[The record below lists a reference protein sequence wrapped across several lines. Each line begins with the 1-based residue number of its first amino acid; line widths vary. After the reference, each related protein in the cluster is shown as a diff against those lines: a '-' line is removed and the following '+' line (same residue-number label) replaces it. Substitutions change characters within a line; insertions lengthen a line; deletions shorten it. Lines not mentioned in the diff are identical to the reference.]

1 VNIRDM
7 AYSLYDSRY
16 SDYVVFNK
24 IQYSDP
30 MKSSLYTMTREEFAD
45 QMVEA
50 NRKRW
55 ESGEAQAKFLYNGS
69 GTRAQLSKA
78 EIIAL
83 ANKYDVRNM
92 DDNAYDDLLDD
103 LESMGAI
110 SHVEKLQLGYHN
122 CICAYF
128 PDENGDLPDTMKV
141 NTWVSPTDKALLFDR
156 QDATGDLFCWIND
169 RVQWTAGG
177 STTQLAV
184 IRRERAFEVLANIIN
199 RMHVERS
206 RSVLLQGEETL

>member
-1 VNIRDM
+1 MNIRDM
-7 AYSLYDSRY
+7 AYSMYDNRY
-16 SDYVVFNK
+16 NGNLFFNK
-24 IQYSDP
+24 IQSSDP
-30 MKSSLYTMTREEFAD
+30 MNSPLYTMTREEFAD

-110 SHVEKLQLGYHN
+110 SHVEKLRLGYGN
-122 CICAYF
+122 WIYIGE
-128 PDENGDLPDTMKV
+128 PDENGDMPDMYLSV
-141 NTWVSPTDKALLFDR
+141 FSSPTEKELLINR
-156 QDATGDLFCWIND
+156 QDAGGDVFRWIND
-169 RVQWTAGG
+169 RIQWEGG
-177 STTQLAV
+177 SSDPLTR
-184 IRRERAFEVLANIIN
+184 IRVERAHEVLADIIN

-206 RSVLLQGEETL
+206 RSALLQGEETL

>member
-1 VNIRDM
+1 MNIRDM

-69 GTRAQLSKA
+69 GTRAQLSKT

-110 SHVEKLQLGYHN
+110 SHVEKLRLGYGN
-122 CICAYF
+122 WIYIGE
-128 PDENGDLPDTMKV
+128 PDENGDMPDMYHEVLT
-141 NTWVSPTDKALLFDR
+141 SPTEKGLLLDR
-156 QDATGDLFCWIND
+156 QDAGGDVFRWIND
-169 RVQWTAGG
+169 RLQWEGCC
-177 STTQLAV
+177 SDPLLW
-184 IRRERAFEVLANIIN
+184 IRSERAFEVLANIIN

-206 RSVLLQGEETL
+206 RSALLQGEETL

>member
-1 VNIRDM
+1 MNIRDM
-7 AYSLYDSRY
+7 AYSMYDNRY
-16 SDYVVFNK
+16 NGNLFFNK
-24 IQYSDP
+24 IQSSDP

-110 SHVEKLQLGYHN
+110 SPAEKVMLGYGSWL
-122 CICAYF
+122 YLGY
-128 PDENGDLPDTMKV
+128 PDENGDMPDMYLSV
-141 NTWVSPTDKALLFDR
+141 FSSPTEKELLINR
-156 QDATGDLFCWIND
+156 QDAGGDVFRWIND
-169 RVQWTAGG
+169 RIQWEGG
-177 STTQLAV
+177 SSDPLTR
-184 IRRERAFEVLANIIN
+184 IRVERAHEVLADIIN

-206 RSVLLQGEETL
+206 RSALLQGEETL

>member
-1 VNIRDM
+1 
-7 AYSLYDSRY
+7 
-16 SDYVVFNK
+16 
-24 IQYSDP
+24 

-69 GTRAQLSKA
+69 GTRAQLSKT

-110 SHVEKLQLGYHN
+110 SHVEKLRLGYGN
-122 CICAYF
+122 WIYIGE
-128 PDENGDLPDTMKV
+128 PDENGDMPDMYHEVLT
-141 NTWVSPTDKALLFDR
+141 SPTEKGLLLDR
-156 QDATGDLFCWIND
+156 QDAGGDVFRWIND
-169 RVQWTAGG
+169 RIQWEGCC
-177 STTQLAV
+177 SDPLLW
-184 IRRERAFEVLANIIN
+184 IRSERAFEVLANIIN

-206 RSVLLQGEETL
+206 RSALLQGEETL